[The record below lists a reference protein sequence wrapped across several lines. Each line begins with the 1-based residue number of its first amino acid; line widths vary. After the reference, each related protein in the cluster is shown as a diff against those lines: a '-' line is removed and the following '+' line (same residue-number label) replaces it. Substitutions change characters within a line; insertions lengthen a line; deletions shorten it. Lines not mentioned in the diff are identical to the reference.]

1 MHNCEES
8 LPANQVMLSPT
19 TIDMAEVSVLTRL
32 APRGSLLRF
41 GIAGSFNS
49 LAFFIVWEAFLWSLT
64 DTDVRILWGTAWGLT
79 GVMAHFVHRAY
90 TFDARKPVKWTFATS
105 IPTYLFS
112 LIGSSYTIGA
122 LSEMYPDNL
131 RALSVLNMLAWGFV
145 VWLTMRV
152 LVFQYKNENPDAQT
166 A

>member
-1 MHNCEES
+1 
-8 LPANQVMLSPT
+8 MLSPT
-19 TIDMAEVSVLTRL
+19 TIDMAEVSILTRL

-49 LAFFIVWEAFLWSLT
+49 LAFFVVWEAFLWTLT

-152 LVFQYKNENPDAQT
+152 LVFQYKDEDPDAQT

>member
-1 MHNCEES
+1 M
-8 LPANQVMLSPT
+8 
-19 TIDMAEVSVLTRL
+19 TIDMVESSVLTRF

-49 LAFFIVWEAFLWSLT
+49 LAFFIVWEVFLITLSG
-64 DTDVRILWGTAWGLT
+64 TDVRILWGTAWGLT

-90 TFDARKPVKWTFATS
+90 TFDSRKPVKWTFATS
-105 IPTYLFS
+105 IPTYVIS
-112 LIGSSYTIGA
+112 LVGSSYTIGV
-122 LSEMYPDNL
+122 LSEMYPANL
-131 RALSVLNMLAWGFV
+131 RWLSVLNMLAWGFV

-152 LVFQYKNENPDAQT
+152 LVFQYKDEESRPQT

>member
-1 MHNCEES
+1 
-8 LPANQVMLSPT
+8 MLSPT
-19 TIDMAEVSVLTRL
+19 TIDMAEASVLARF

-49 LAFFIVWEAFLWSLT
+49 LAFFIAWEVFLWSF
-64 DTDVRILWGTAWGLT
+64 T

-105 IPTYLFS
+105 IPTYVFS
-112 LIGSSYTIGA
+112 LVGSSYTIGT
-122 LSEMYPDNL
+122 LSEMYPDQL
-131 RALSVLNMLAWGFV
+131 RVLSVVNMLAWGFV

-152 LVFQYKNENPDAQT
+152 LVFQYKDEDPDDQT

>member
-1 MHNCEES
+1 M
-8 LPANQVMLSPT
+8 
-19 TIDMAEVSVLTRL
+19 IDMVESSLLARL

-41 GIAGSFNS
+41 GIAGSVNS
-49 LAFFIVWEAFLWSLT
+49 LAFFILWEVFLVVLS

-90 TFDARKPVKWTFATS
+90 TFDSRKPVKWTFATS
-105 IPTYLFS
+105 IPTYVIS
-112 LIGSSYTIGA
+112 LVGSSFTIGE
-122 LSEMYPDNL
+122 LSVMYPTNL
-131 RALSVLNMLAWGFV
+131 RELSVLNMLAWGFI

-152 LVFQYKNENPDAQT
+152 LVFQYKEGESHSQT